1 MVCRLRCKIKV
12 VAILPAPIDLK
23 SLLPDKWQSLIDT
36 SSLNQISQNLT
47 GDFLPQ
53 RSNIFK
59 AFECDPNSA
68 HAMGLAFSVPDTM
81 TTLPSSLKNI
91 FLELKSDLGI
101 ERRNGDLSD
110 WATQGVFLLNTCLT
124 VLPND
129 PLAHTK

>member
-1 MVCRLRCKIKV
+1 MVCRLRCKIKA

-36 SSLNQISQNLT
+36 SSLNEISQNLT

-59 AFECDPNSA
+59 AFECDPDSIKIIILGQDPYPNSA

-101 ERRNGDLSD
+101 ERRQQ
-110 WATQGVFLLNTCLT
+110 AVMKFQ
-124 VLPND
+124 
-129 PLAHTK
+129 